1 MKTEF
6 RKSFVKDLQRQAK
19 DKNLMTHTQ
28 KIILEVEAAGG
39 ALKISNLKKLKAKDH
54 IFGSGQEPTVSA

>member
-19 DKNLMTHTQ
+19 DKNLMAHIQ
-28 KIILEVEAAGG
+28 KIILEVEDAGDT
-39 ALKISNLKKLKAKDH
+39 LKISNLKKLKAE
-54 IFGSGQEPTVSA
+54 GSYESGQETTVSA